1 MFTII
6 GADGKE
12 YGPVTTEKIREWIA
26 AGRANAQTQCRR
38 EGEAAWSTIGSLPE
52 FSASFTAPP
61 PFAGAP
67 AGAAPV
73 ASSEQVRRVVNSK
86 VYADVIQASGA
97 RVDVFECLSRAFKF
111 WTSNFLPVVGVTALI
126 IILQAVIGM
135 IPLVGMLSGLLLNG
149 VFYGGLY
156 YYYLGKMRGE
166 HRELSD
172 GFAGFTRALGP
183 LVLSSLLQSGIL
195 IALMLVFFAPLFGVA
210 ISAAIANSAGGSNP
224 FEHLPTLA
232 GPMLAYVVIGGL
244 VMLYFAVSFSF
255 AFALVIDKGLGPW
268 TALVTSWRVVTRN
281 WFAVFFT
288 LLLGAI
294 LGVLGI
300 IGLFIG
306 ILLTIPITIAAVLYA
321 YEMLFSTPEAD
332 AHLNS
337 QPVSNA

>member
-12 YGPVTTEKIREWIA
+12 YGPVTVEKIREWIA

-52 FSASFTAPP
+52 FSASFAAPP
-61 PFAGAP
+61 AFAGAP
-67 AGAAPV
+67 VAAAPV
-73 ASSEQVRRVVNSK
+73 ATSQLARRSVDSK
-86 VYADVIQASGA
+86 GYAEAIKASGA
-97 RVDVFECLSRAFKF
+97 RVDVFECLSLAFKF
-111 WTSNFLPVVGVTALI
+111 WTSNFLPVVGVTALV

-183 LVLSSLLQSGIL
+183 LVLSSLLQAGIML
-195 IALMLVFFAPLFGVA
+195 ALLFVFAAPIMGVA
-210 ISAAIANSAGGSNP
+210 ISAAIAGGATGANP
-224 FEHLPTLA
+224 FEQMPVIA
-232 GPMLAYVVIGGL
+232 GPMIAYLVLGGL
-244 VMLYFAVSFSF
+244 VMIYITVSFCF

-281 WFAVFFT
+281 WFSVFFT
-288 LLLGAI
+288 ILLGAI
-294 LGVLGI
+294 IGLLGI
-300 IGLFIG
+300 IALFIG
-306 ILLTIPITIAAVLYA
+306 VLLTIPITIAAILFA
-321 YEMLFSTPEAD
+321 YEMLFSTAEAE
-332 AHLNS
+332 AYLQT
-337 QPVSNA
+337 QPVSGS